1 MKHKS
6 TNQKQKVAKTI
17 TFLWIILLLGYLKGS
32 AQPGAA
38 LKFDGNGDAVNLG
51 SAITTSLNGSTK
63 ITIEA
68 WVNSATNSGGHGPII
83 GNYSTNN
90 GGAFS
95 FLLRRENNHH
105 VFWIGNN
112 TNQFSLVSLNTSS
125 VNVWRHVA
133 CVWNGTVAS
142 IYVNGT
148 LTATNAFSLT
158 TLQNNTNDEVHIG
171 AAPFTSEYFNGMI
184 DEVRIWNVARTQ
196 CEINTFKNC
205 EIPNNTPGLLANYHF
220 NQGIANG
227 SNTAVTTLT
236 DATSSA
242 ITGTLA
248 GITLTGTTSNWVAP
262 GGVVSGSTT
271 PLSGPSYSA
280 TSLSVCSGNTIMLTS
295 TGATSFTWSPAITNA
310 TAFIPATSTGYT
322 ITNINGTTSCS
333 NTAVANVTVNPKP
346 TMSITTSN
354 TLICSG
360 QSATLVASGAPTL
373 LWSNGGNVNVM
384 PVSPTVTTSYTV
396 TGTGANGCTNTATI
410 TQNVSPCAGIA
421 ESSDTK
427 IAASIFPNPGSGNLT
442 AKTDEAI
449 ETISIYNSLG
459 TLVQTENT
467 SSFSV
472 ASLVSGLYIVNIKTE
487 KGTATIRFIRE

>member
-1 MKHKS
+1 MKKKS
-6 TNQKQKVAKTI
+6 TKQKAKVTKTI
-17 TFLWIILLLGYLKGS
+17 TCFLILLILGNLKGF

-38 LKFDGNGDAVNLG
+38 LKFDGNGDGINLG
-51 SAITTSLNGSTK
+51 SALTTSLNGSTK

-68 WVNSATNSGGHGPII
+68 WVNSATNSGGHGPIV
-83 GNYSTNN
+83 GNYGTNN

-125 VNVWRHVA
+125 LNVWKHVA
-133 CVWNGTVAS
+133 CVWNGTVAN
-142 IYVNGT
+142 IYVDGV
-148 LTATNAFSLT
+148 LTASNAFTLT

-171 AAPFTSEYFNGMI
+171 AAPFNNEFFNGMI

-196 CEINTFKNC
+196 CQINTFKNC
-205 EIPNNTPGLLANYHF
+205 EIPNNTPGLLVNYHF
-220 NQGIANG
+220 NQGIASG

-262 GGVVSGSTT
+262 GGVVSGFTT
-271 PLSGPSYSA
+271 ALAGPSYSA
-280 TSLSVCSGNTIMLTS
+280 TSLSVCAGNTIMLTS

-310 TAFIPATSTGYT
+310 TAFIPATSTNYT
-322 ITNINGTTSCS
+322 ITNVNGVTTCS

-396 TGTGANGCTNTATI
+396 TGTSANGCTNTATI

-421 ESSDTK
+421 ESSNAR
-427 IAASIFPNPGSGNLT
+427 IAVSIFPNPGSTNLT
-442 AKTDEAI
+442 VKTDEAI
-449 ETISIYNSLG
+449 EIISIYNSLG
-459 TLVQTENT
+459 ALVQTEKT

-472 ASLVSGLYIVNIKTE
+472 ASLASGLYILNIKTE
-487 KGTATIRFIRE
+487 KGTAITRFVKE